1 MNPLTKRQQLGNTK
15 MRLELEDTFKF
26 ENMLHEKIQEIE
38 AELENSNCHRE
49 TDILLNEIETLRHV
63 LGHLS
68 DLKYDDKI
76 RDVEIAKANNKL
88 QQAIV

>member
-1 MNPLTKRQQLGNTK
+1 
-15 MRLELEDTFKF
+15 
-26 ENMLHEKIQEIE
+26 MLHEKIQEIE
-38 AELENSNCHRE
+38 AELENSNCRE

-63 LGHLS
+63 LGHPS

-76 RDVEIAKANNKL
+76 RDVEIVEANNKL